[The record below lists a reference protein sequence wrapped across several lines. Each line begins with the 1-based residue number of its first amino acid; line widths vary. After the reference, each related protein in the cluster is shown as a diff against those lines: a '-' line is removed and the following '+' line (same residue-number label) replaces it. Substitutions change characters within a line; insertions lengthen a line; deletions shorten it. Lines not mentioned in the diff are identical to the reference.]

1 MRFDRTSGVVNIANA
16 LILSGLTWLLIHV
29 ASPVK
34 FPKEFALHSCSPA
47 SEVPSF
53 YDVFYCPWTSC
64 SSRKVQKTN
73 TKQKKDINWRS
84 ALYKTRRSTNHVS
97 SKPRSLSSQS
107 AKHMSACSFVSK
119 PINTTTTASERQDNF
134 NTINICTM
142 VASSHDLLLR
152 MSSPQVLP

>member
-16 LILSGLTWLLIHV
+16 LVLSGLTWLLIHV

-34 FPKEFALHSCSPA
+34 FPTEFARSSCSPA
-47 SEVPSF
+47 SKVLSF

-64 SSRKVQKTN
+64 SSRKVQKTY
-73 TKQKKDINWRS
+73 TKQKDINWRS

-97 SKPRSLSSQS
+97 SKPRSFSPS
-107 AKHMSACSFVSK
+107 AKHMSTCSFVSK
-119 PINTTTTASERQDNF
+119 PMNTTTTASERQDNF